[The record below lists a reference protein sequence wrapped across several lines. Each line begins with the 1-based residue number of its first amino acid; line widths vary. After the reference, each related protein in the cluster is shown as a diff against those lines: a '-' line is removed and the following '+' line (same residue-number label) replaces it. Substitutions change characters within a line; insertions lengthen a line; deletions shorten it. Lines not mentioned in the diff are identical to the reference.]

1 MVKSCLIR
9 TFNQAY
15 VNLKISQ
22 ATQVP
27 FEKISLWTQDNLSE
41 GEKQLRKTDTF
52 TRVNRLASE
61 VNIPPVLVVGAGIA
75 GLTVAWRLQQ
85 AGIRVHIIEAS
96 DRIGGR
102 IQSVSPVVGTSLVGE
117 LGAEFI
123 DSDHTCLQSLAREL
137 GLELTDFSATD
148 QQLISTSFYF
158 QGKLVSCQTIV
169 EELKP
174 IFEQIEKDLKSLASF
189 KNYREVPPLAATLD
203 QLSLREYLENIPS
216 ADWIKKLIEVVYTL
230 EFGCEAQ
237 EQSCLNLLYLIGLET
252 NNFKLLGNCDE
263 RFCIT
268 GGNQLII
275 DKLGSF
281 LESSI
286 ETETVLESIRS
297 WGNHRYQVAW
307 RREGKIF
314 EHIYERIV
322 LTVPFSVLRHLE
334 LKVDLPE
341 TKRLAINNLGYGKST
356 KMLVGYRDK
365 IWVNQYHHTGNIFTD
380 LPWQNTWENV
390 QSRTNKQAGLL
401 TNFTAGCQG
410 ERLANSIPNL
420 EAQQLNKQLE
430 AIFPGISQV
439 SMANHA
445 IISNWLGKPYQQGS
459 YSCYLVG
466 QWTQMYGV
474 EKERVGNLFFAG
486 EHCSQDYQA
495 CMEGGCET
503 AEMVAW
509 QIFNDLNLSDFA
521 QQQKTRLQQN
531 LIAKGLKSMPLPFV
545 RN

>member
-27 FEKISLWTQDNLSE
+27 FKKISLWTQDNLSE

-75 GLTVAWRLQQ
+75 GLTVAWRLQ
-85 AGIRVHIIEAS
+85 
-96 DRIGGR
+96 
-102 IQSVSPVVGTSLVGE
+102 
-117 LGAEFI
+117 
-123 DSDHTCLQSLAREL
+123 
-137 GLELTDFSATD
+137 
-148 QQLISTSFYF
+148 
-158 QGKLVSCQTIV
+158 
-169 EELKP
+169 
-174 IFEQIEKDLKSLASF
+174 
-189 KNYREVPPLAATLD
+189 
-203 QLSLREYLENIPS
+203 
-216 ADWIKKLIEVVYTL
+216 
-230 EFGCEAQ
+230 
-237 EQSCLNLLYLIGLET
+237 
-252 NNFKLLGNCDE
+252 
-263 RFCIT
+263 
-268 GGNQLII
+268 
-275 DKLGSF
+275 
-281 LESSI
+281 
-286 ETETVLESIRS
+286 
-297 WGNHRYQVAW
+297 
-307 RREGKIF
+307 
-314 EHIYERIV
+314 
-322 LTVPFSVLRHLE
+322 
-334 LKVDLPE
+334 
-341 TKRLAINNLGYGKST
+341 
-356 KMLVGYRDK
+356 
-365 IWVNQYHHTGNIFTD
+365 
-380 LPWQNTWENV
+380 
-390 QSRTNKQAGLL
+390 QAGLL